1 MLAFIWTQVGYMK
14 YFDFS
19 LNKMLMIIT
28 LILACKFHQL
38 GSWKES
44 FYGFV
49 DSVIKSLFDALWER
63 LGG

>member
-1 MLAFIWTQVGYMK
+1 MK

-19 LNKMLMIIT
+19 LNKILMIIT
-28 LILACKFHQL
+28 LILVCKFHQL

-49 DSVIKSLFDALWER
+49 DSVIKSLFDALWEC